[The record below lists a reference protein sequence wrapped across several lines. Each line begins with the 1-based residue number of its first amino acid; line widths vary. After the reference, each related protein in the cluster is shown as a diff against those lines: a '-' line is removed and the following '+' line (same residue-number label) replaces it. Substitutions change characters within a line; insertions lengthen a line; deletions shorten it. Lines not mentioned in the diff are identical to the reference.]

1 MVQSA
6 AGGGCLNAARRR
18 YRGRQIAFAEPR
30 NVGITLPALAGE
42 ARFEGGVHGIE
53 NQQAHPTLII
63 AGLLDAATPL
73 EMHEFL
79 PDQIST
85 VEMITMEAAHLSNI
99 EQPAA
104 YTDAVL
110 HFLARVK

>member
-1 MVQSA
+1 
-6 AGGGCLNAARRR
+6 
-18 YRGRQIAFAEPR
+18 
-30 NVGITLPALAGE
+30 
-42 ARFEGGVHGIE
+42 
-53 NQQAHPTLII
+53 LII

-85 VEMITMEAAHLSNI
+85 AEMITMEAAHLSNI

-110 HFLARVK
+110 HFLAPVK